1 MTEKPQVEK
10 PVRHEKEEE
19 KEEEKHR
26 EKDQSFDEKF
36 RRDPLAATGWALVLI
51 WAGLVLLADNL
62 GYLTRLGGFEPWDL
76 IFLGAGAILLI
87 GAAIRYLIP
96 AYRRPVGGSVI
107 LGVILIAVGL
117 GDTVG
122 SGVVWAGALI
132 LIGVFMLL
140 RAAVRK

>member
-1 MTEKPQVEK
+1 MTEKPQVQK

-62 GYLTRLGGFEPWDL
+62 GYLTRLRGFEPWDL

-87 GAAIRYLIP
+87 GAAIRYLVP

-107 LGVILIAVGL
+107 VGVVLIAVGL